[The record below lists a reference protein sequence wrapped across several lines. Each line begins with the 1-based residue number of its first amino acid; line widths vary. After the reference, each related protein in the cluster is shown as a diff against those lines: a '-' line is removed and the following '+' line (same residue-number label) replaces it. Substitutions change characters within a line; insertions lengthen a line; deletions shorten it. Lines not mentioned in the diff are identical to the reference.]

1 MKMRRKMM
9 LAALAAALLSG
20 TSAAQ
25 AENLTL
31 TVAAF
36 PAVDQI
42 VKAAVPAWKKLHP
55 EIDIKVVGREY
66 ADHHNAM
73 TLALA
78 TGSNQADVMA
88 VELGFLGRFA
98 EGGGLEDLSR
108 APYQGKSLTD
118 KFVPWTIPQ
127 ATTATGELAAL
138 PTDIG
143 PGTLFYRQDILA
155 KAGVTPAELTRSW
168 ESFIEAGKRIKSV
181 TGVYLVSH
189 ARDINDIMI
198 RSNLKEGEGIY
209 FDKDNNV
216 LVETPRFVNAF
227 KLAKAAREARI
238 DAKVNA
244 WSNEWTESFKR
255 GTVATQIM
263 GAWLGGHLANT
274 FAPGAKGLWR
284 VADLPAGAYASWGG
298 TFYAIPKKAKNKA
311 AAWEFIKF
319 MTLNKDN
326 QLAAFKA
333 YDAFPALLEA
343 QSDAFFEQPIAY
355 FGEQKAR
362 LIWREAS
369 RHTHAVDVNKYD
381 PLASEIIN
389 TELDKVLD
397 QGKDIGQ
404 ALADAKKLIVKRA
417 RR

>member
-1 MKMRRKMM
+1 MNKRRQII
-9 LAALAAALLSG
+9 LAALAGAVIAAP
-20 TSAAQ
+20 AQ
-25 AENLTL
+25 AEQITL

-55 EIDIKVVGREY
+55 EIDIKVVSREY

-78 TGSNQADVMA
+78 TGNNHADVMA

-98 EGGGLEDLSR
+98 EGGGLEDLYK
-108 APYQGKSLTD
+108 APYQAKNLVA
-118 KFVPWTIPQ
+118 KFEPWTIPQ
-127 ATTATGELAAL
+127 ATSNSGELAAI

-143 PGTLFYRQDILA
+143 PGTLFYRHDIVS
-155 KAGVTPAELTRSW
+155 KAGVTAPDLTRSW
-168 ESFIEAGKRIKSV
+168 DSFIEAGKRIKAA
-181 TGVYLVSH
+181 TGVYLVAH
-189 ARDINDIMI
+189 ARDITEIMI
-198 RSNLKEGEGIY
+198 RSNLKDGEGIY

-216 LVETPRFVNAF
+216 LVETPRFVHAF
-227 KLAKAAREARI
+227 RLAKAAREAKI
-238 DAKVNA
+238 DAKINA

-255 GTVATQIM
+255 GTVATQMM

-274 FAPGAKGLWR
+274 FAPAAKGLWR

-319 MTLNKDN
+319 MTLQKDN
-326 QLAAFKA
+326 QIAAFKNH
-333 YDAFPALLEA
+333 DAFPALVEA
-343 QSDAFFEQPIAY
+343 QSDAFFEQPLAY

-369 RHTHAVDVNKYD
+369 RRTRAIDVNKYD
-381 PLASEIIN
+381 PLAAEIIN

-397 QGKDIGQ
+397 QGKDVAQ